1 MILKRVVV
9 TGIGALTPI
18 GNNVAEYWENL
29 LKGKSGASHITY
41 FDTEKFKTKFA
52 CELKGYVP
60 TEHFTTKELSKLDR
74 SAQYALISTDEALA
88 DTRLDMEKVDRNR
101 VGVVFGTGIGG
112 LTSSEEAVQQFMLQ
126 DRTPRFSPYHLLRVL
141 ANTVSG
147 SIALRHGFTG
157 PNYVTTSACASSAN
171 AIADASYAIA
181 IDKADI
187 MVTGGTESAIIEL
200 AVGGFNAMRALSTRN
215 DDPAHASRPF
225 DKDRDGFV
233 MGEGA
238 ATLILESLDHALAR
252 NAHIYAEVLGVGM
265 SADTFNIVAP
275 DPDGRAA
282 QQAMISVLRSAQLKP
297 QDVDYINTHG
307 TSTPL
312 GDISECHAIEKVFGD
327 HAAKM
332 AINST
337 KSMTGHL
344 LGASPAVE
352 SVAILCS
359 MRDNL
364 VHPTINLDHLD
375 AQIPSNWNFI
385 PGEAISRKVDVVVS
399 NSFGFGGHN
408 VSLLYKRYQE

>member
-1 MILKRVVV
+1 MNLKRVVV

-29 LKGKSGASHITY
+29 LKGKSGAGHITY
-41 FDTEKFKTKFA
+41 FDTAKFKTKFA
-52 CELKGYVP
+52 CQLKNYNP
-60 TEHFTTKELSKLDR
+60 SDHFTPKELSKLDR
-74 SAQYALISTDEALA
+74 CAQYALITTEEAVRDA
-88 DTRLDMEKVDRNR
+88 HIDWARVDKER

-126 DRTPRFSPYHLLRVL
+126 EREPRFSPFHLLRVL

-147 SIALRHGFTG
+147 NIALKYGLEG
-157 PNYVTTSACASSAN
+157 PCYITTSACASSAN
-171 AIADASYAIA
+171 AIGDACYAIA
-181 IDKADI
+181 LGKSDMI
-187 MVTGGTESAIIEL
+187 VTGGTESAIIEL

-215 DDPAHASRPF
+215 DDPEHASRPF

-238 ATLILESLDHALAR
+238 ATLILESEEHAKAR
-252 NAHIYAEVLGVGM
+252 GARIYAEVVGVGM
-265 SADTFNIVAP
+265 TADNYHIAAP
-275 DPDGRAA
+275 NPSGRAA
-282 QQAMISVLRSAQLKP
+282 MLSMRNALKSADLKP
-297 QDVDYINTHG
+297 EDVDYINTHG

-312 GDISECHAIEKVFGD
+312 GDLSECRAIEQLFGD
-327 HAAKM
+327 YAPKI

-337 KSMTGHL
+337 KSMIGHL
-344 LGASPAVE
+344 LGAGPAVE

-364 VHPTINLDHLD
+364 IHPTINLQHLD
-375 AQIPSNWNFI
+375 PLLPANWNFV
-385 PGEAISRKVDVVVS
+385 PNEAISKEVNVAMA

-408 VSLLYKRYQE
+408 VSLLYVKYKE

>member
-1 MILKRVVV
+1 MNLKRVVV

-29 LKGKSGASHITY
+29 LKGKSGAGHITY
-41 FDTEKFKTKFA
+41 FDTAKFKTKFA
-52 CELKGYVP
+52 CQLKNYNP
-60 TEHFTTKELSKLDR
+60 SDHFTPKELSKLDR
-74 SAQYALISTDEALA
+74 CAQYALITTEEAVRDA
-88 DTRLDMEKVDRNR
+88 HIDWARVDKER

-126 DRTPRFSPYHLLRVL
+126 EREPRFSPFHLLRVL

-147 SIALRHGFTG
+147 NIALKYGLEG
-157 PNYVTTSACASSAN
+157 PCYITTSACASSAN
-171 AIADASYAIA
+171 AIGDACYAIA
-181 IDKADI
+181 LGKSDMI
-187 MVTGGTESAIIEL
+187 VTGGTESAIIEL

-215 DDPAHASRPF
+215 DDPEHASRPF

-238 ATLILESLDHALAR
+238 ATLILESEEHAKAR
-252 NAHIYAEVLGVGM
+252 GARIYAEVVGVGM
-265 SADTFNIVAP
+265 TADNYHIAAP
-275 DPDGRAA
+275 NPSGRAA
-282 QQAMISVLRSAQLKP
+282 MLSMRNALKSADLKP
-297 QDVDYINTHG
+297 EDVDYINTHG

-312 GDISECHAIEKVFGD
+312 GDLSECRAIEQLFGD
-327 HAAKM
+327 HAPKI

-337 KSMTGHL
+337 KSMIGHL
-344 LGASPAVE
+344 LGAGPAVE

-364 VHPTINLDHLD
+364 IHPTINLQHLD
-375 AQIPSNWNFI
+375 PLLPANWNFV
-385 PGEAISRKVDVVVS
+385 PNEAISKEVNVAMS

-408 VSLLYKRYQE
+408 VSLLYVKYKE